1 MRRRDFIQIG
11 RRPGRRENL
20 AGAAA
25 RKKIAAL
32 STTYHVR
39 SHSDNFIT
47 RFLEGYWIDKRY
59 YASPADIVSLYM
71 DQVHPADIGHR
82 LSTAY
87 NFPVTKSIADA
98 LTLGTGKLSV
108 DGVLLVA
115 EHGDYPFNDKQQQLY
130 PRYEFFE
137 QVVQVFRKSGRAV
150 PVFSDKHLSYDWT
163 KARQMYDWSRELH
176 FPFMAGSSLPVT
188 FRRPELDYPLG
199 VRFEDALMVGG
210 GWTSDG
216 GIFHNLETLQCFVE
230 RRAGGETGIRAVQHL
245 EGEAVWRA
253 AEEGRWSKD
262 LMKAALSRGE
272 TVGPG
277 RPEDVSK
284 PVLCLLEYHDGF
296 RAAILSLGGL
306 VNEYLVAFRV
316 KGRPA
321 IDSTLCYI
329 PIENSNNFSML
340 VHGIAQMFRRASLA
354 SRGAYVAHNGRA
366 FVPDGIRHAG
376 AQTAGN
382 ADAAG
387 AVIRLR
393 PHHSMRTGGGPNGL
407 GTGGWT
413 APKIDKVAQGFGYT
427 EGPVF
432 SRHRLSSV
440 QRRQGG
446 PDPAM
451 GRGYGQA
458 FRENSNGA
466 NGLTFDHQGRLLAC
480 EQGRV
485 TRTEKDGSI
494 TVLAAA
500 FEGARLTSPNDLV
513 YAIDG
518 SIYFSVIQP
527 RGERRSGQFGR
538 VSDHAQRPTAG
549 CHSGMHRPNG
559 VALAAESAK
568 AIHCRYRSTQC
579 AGI

>member
-1 MRRRDFIQIG
+1 MRRRDFIQIAATWPA
-11 RRPGRRENL
+11 RRLG
-20 AGAAA
+20 GAAA

-47 RFLEGYWIDKRY
+47 RFLEGYWIDKQY
-59 YASPADIVSLYM
+59 YESPADIVSLYM
-71 DQVHPADIGHR
+71 DQVHPADIGYR

-98 LTLGTGKLSV
+98 LTLGTDRLSV

-137 QVVQVFRKSGRAV
+137 QVVQVFRESGRAV

-188 FRRPELDYPLG
+188 FRRPELDYAVG
-199 VRFEDALMVGG
+199 VRLEDALMVGG

-253 AEEGRWSKD
+253 AEDGRWSKD

-272 TVGPG
+272 TIGPG

-284 PVLCLLEYHDGF
+284 PVLCLLEYNDGL
-296 RAAILSLGGL
+296 RAAVLMLGGL

-329 PIENSNNFSML
+329 PTENSNNFSML
-340 VHGIAQMFRRASLA
+340 VHGINQMYQTGKPSHPVERTLLTTGALSFLMESVHQGHKRLDTPMLRVNYSPPAASF
-354 SRGAYVAHNGRA
+354 YAH
-366 FVPDGIRHAG
+366 
-376 AQTAGN
+376 
-382 ADAAG
+382 
-387 AVIRLR
+387 
-393 PHHSMRTGGGPNGL
+393 
-407 GTGGWT
+407 
-413 APKIDKVAQGFGYT
+413 
-427 EGPVF
+427 
-432 SRHRLSSV
+432 
-440 QRRQGG
+440 
-446 PDPAM
+446 
-451 GRGYGQA
+451 GRG
-458 FRENSNGA
+458 S
-466 NGLTFDHQGRLLAC
+466 
-480 EQGRV
+480 
-485 TRTEKDGSI
+485 
-494 TVLAAA
+494 
-500 FEGARLTSPNDLV
+500 
-513 YAIDG
+513 
-518 SIYFSVIQP
+518 
-527 RGERRSGQFGR
+527 
-538 VSDHAQRPTAG
+538 
-549 CHSGMHRPNG
+549 
-559 VALAAESAK
+559 
-568 AIHCRYRSTQC
+568 
-579 AGI
+579 